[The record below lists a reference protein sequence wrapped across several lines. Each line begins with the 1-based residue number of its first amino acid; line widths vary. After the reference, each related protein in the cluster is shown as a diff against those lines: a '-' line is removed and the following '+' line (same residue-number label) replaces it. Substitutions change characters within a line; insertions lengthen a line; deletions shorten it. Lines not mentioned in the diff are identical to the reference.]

1 MISQKYE
8 SDEILF
14 ESLEDDRCFYL
25 SGLIYLVLARL
36 FLIRNNIGLLEQDLG
51 NIREL
56 CV

>member
-1 MISQKYE
+1 MFLFKWPHIS
-8 SDEILF
+8 
-14 ESLEDDRCFYL
+14 RT
-25 SGLIYLVLARL
+25 RL

>member
-8 SDEILF
+8 SDKIIF
-14 ESLEDDRCFYL
+14 ESLGDDRCFYL
-25 SGLIYLVLARL
+25 SGLISRTRL